1 MKKGE
6 RTTIAQ
12 FDQDVVSH
20 GGYLYTEKPSKSSL
34 LANERL
40 TKATLALLDL
50 KDKTVIDIGCGDG
63 IYTKKL
69 YWQGKPKLMVGI
81 DAARQA
87 IVKAKKNYGTS
98 KKNLIFE
105 TGNCYEISYPDKKF
119 DIAIAR
125 GLVHHLQKPQKAI
138 KEILRVA
145 DQILIIE
152 PNGYNPLLKIIE
164 KFSLYHRRHQEKSY
178 LPYKIRQWVTSF
190 GAKTES
196 EDYLGL
202 VPFFCPDFL
211 TDFLKKVEPF
221 FEKSF
226 LKTVTCAVY
235 VVKARQKKLHD

>member
-6 RTTIAQ
+6 KKTVAQ
-12 FDQDVVSH
+12 FDEDVINH

-63 IYTKKL
+63 TYTEKL
-69 YWQGKPKLMVGI
+69 YRQGKPKLMVGI
-81 DAARQA
+81 DASKQA
-87 IVKAKKNYGTS
+87 IVKAKKNYETS
-98 KKNLIFE
+98 KKGLIFQTE
-105 TGNCYEISYPDKKF
+105 SCYKISYPDKKF

-125 GLVHHLQKPQKAI
+125 GLIHHLERPPKAI
-138 KEILRVA
+138 KETLRVA
-145 DQILIIE
+145 DLILIIE

-178 LPYKIRQWVTSF
+178 FPYKIRQWVTFF

-211 TDFLKKVEPF
+211 AALLKKIEPLVEN
-221 FEKSF
+221 SF
-226 LKTVTCAVY
+226 LKIFIGGVY
-235 VVKARQKKLHD
+235 VIKAHG

>member
-6 RTTIAQ
+6 KKTVAQ

-20 GGYLYTEKPSKSSL
+20 GGYLYTERPSKSSL

-40 TKATLALLDL
+40 TKATLSLLDL

-69 YWQGKPKLMVGI
+69 YQQGKPKLMVGI
-81 DAARQA
+81 DAANEA
-87 IVKAKKNYGTS
+87 ITKAKKSYQDN
-98 KKNLIFE
+98 KKNLIFKTE
-105 TGNCYEISYPDKKF
+105 SCYKISYQDKKF

-125 GLVHHLQKPQKAI
+125 GLIHHLQKPQKAI

-164 KFSLYHRRHQEKSY
+164 KFSLYHRHHQEKSY
-178 LPYKIRQWVTSF
+178 FPYKIRQWVTSF
-190 GAKTES
+190 GAKTEN

-211 TDFLKKVEPF
+211 ASFLKKVEPF

-226 LKTVTCAVY
+226 LKTVFCAVY
-235 VVKARQKKLHD
+235 IIKAKQKKLHD